1 MSVKLRKSK
10 AQSKIMKISKFWT
23 GPKDP
28 SRVRYETDGAISF
41 LDPKGFMSFLKK
53 FSWRLISLITSKRG
67 ESISTTIRLYHN
79 FGLHLMKLNKNHGA
93 TLTVKYLKACQ
104 LALQKKVA
112 GQPLKSL
119 RDLEP
124 DLPLPRLSKSGL
136 PAIIGLRH
144 RYSISRGGTIVV
156 RL

>member
-1 MSVKLRKSK
+1 
-10 AQSKIMKISKFWT
+10 
-23 GPKDP
+23 
-28 SRVRYETDGAISF
+28 
-41 LDPKGFMSFLKK
+41 MSFLKK

>member
-1 MSVKLRKSK
+1 
-10 AQSKIMKISKFWT
+10 
-23 GPKDP
+23 
-28 SRVRYETDGAISF
+28 
-41 LDPKGFMSFLKK
+41 MSFIKK
-53 FSWRLISLITSKRG
+53 FSWRIISLAISKRG

-79 FGLHLMKLNKNHGA
+79 FGSHLLKIQRNHGEVA
-93 TLTVKYLKACQ
+93 AVKYVKACQ

-136 PAIIGLRH
+136 PIVIGLRH
-144 RYSISRGGTIVV
+144 RYAISRGATKTI
-156 RL
+156 RLWLSLFSIYRVIKIPVKAKIATITDPFSGDAVYLSLVCS

>member
-1 MSVKLRKSK
+1 M
-10 AQSKIMKISKFWT
+10 
-23 GPKDP
+23 
-28 SRVRYETDGAISF
+28 
-41 LDPKGFMSFLKK
+41 
-53 FSWRLISLITSKRG
+53 ITSKRG